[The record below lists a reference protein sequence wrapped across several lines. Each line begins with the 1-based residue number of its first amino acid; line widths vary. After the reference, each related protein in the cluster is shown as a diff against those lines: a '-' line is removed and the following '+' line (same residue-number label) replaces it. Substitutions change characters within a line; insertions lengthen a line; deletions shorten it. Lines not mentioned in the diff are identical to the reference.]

1 MQRTLGLFNVEHRLQ
16 SSSSKRWSLRHVSG
30 PTAADSSSPPPSI
43 VRTPRSTASSDPPP
57 PQPPRLLHDL
67 RRRRCRL
74 PSDFL
79 SSLLAKHPGLDVS
92 TNPYDLDAHGHGESH
107 HPTSP
112 PDAVV
117 RPTRVEE
124 IRDILSACCR
134 ERRRRNVE
142 GEEEELPI
150 VEIVSVVPY
159 GAGAPDEVTDILLY
173 ILTDSY

>member
-30 PTAADSSSPPPSI
+30 PTADSSSPPPSI